1 MILLGENMERIVSH
15 RVTDLE
21 VEGTAGE
28 ARFIIT
34 AFLKVRC
41 LYPRMWNNSGWTV
54 CNRREAEEGKMF
66 VLFFVPVGGRITASS
81 KCLHPNP
88 RDARKSHVT
97 WHTCRWN

>member
-1 MILLGENMERIVSH
+1 MWMNEQMSCQILWAVNFAFKLAVRRESYSEPPDVFLVGGEGYILLDENVERIVSH

-41 LYPRMWNNSGWTV
+41 L
-54 CNRREAEEGKMF
+54 
-66 VLFFVPVGGRITASS
+66 
-81 KCLHPNP
+81 
-88 RDARKSHVT
+88 
-97 WHTCRWN
+97 

>member
-1 MILLGENMERIVSH
+1 MNFAFKLAVRRESYSEPPDVFLVGGEGYILLDENVERIVSH

-41 LYPRMWNNSGWTV
+41 L
-54 CNRREAEEGKMF
+54 
-66 VLFFVPVGGRITASS
+66 
-81 KCLHPNP
+81 
-88 RDARKSHVT
+88 
-97 WHTCRWN
+97 